1 MIEPKTLPGFM
12 ELLPQ
17 DQILFNKIKDII
29 KKNYESFGFLP
40 IDTPV
45 LESSEVL
52 LAKAGGETEKQIYSF
67 KKGDNNLCM
76 RFDLTVPLAK
86 YVAENFAN
94 LNFPFARYQIGKVY
108 RGEKPQKGR
117 FREFYQCD
125 IDVIGKNTLSLC
137 YDAEIPSIMYRIFKE
152 LDIGKFKIFVSN
164 RKILLGL
171 IEELNLNEISI
182 DILRLIDKFSKIGE
196 ENFVKTLKVDYS
208 VDELKINKLLQF
220 IKIQGTTEMQINM
233 LKEMKI
239 DNQNFIDGINELETV
254 IKYMRAFNIDED
266 YFNINLS
273 IARGLDYYTGTVYE
287 TFLTGYENLGSIC
300 SGGRYDNLAGF
311 YTKEQLRGVGMSIGL
326 TRLFYQLKE
335 NNLLKEEKGCISKVV
350 ILPMGNT
357 IDACIN
363 LSNKLRDNNIN
374 NTIYFEDTKFKNKIL
389 YATKLN
395 AKYVIIV
402 GEDEINNN
410 YYTLKDLNA
419 FEQKKCSEDVLI
431 NILKKGWQLL

>member
-12 ELLPQ
+12 ELLPE
-17 DQILFNKIKDII
+17 DQILFNKIKDLI

-125 IDVIGKNTLSLC
+125 IDVIGKNSLSLC

-171 IEELNLNEISI
+171 IEELNLTEISI
-182 DILRLIDKFSKIGE
+182 DILRLIDKFAKIGE
-196 ENFVKTLKVDYS
+196 DNFVKTLKVDYN
-208 VDELKINKLLQF
+208 VDDLKIKKLLEF
-220 IKIQGTTEMQINM
+220 IKIQGNTEEQIRM
-233 LKEMKI
+233 LKEMNI
-239 DNQNFIDGINELETV
+239 NNQNFIDGINELETV
-254 IKYMRAFNIDED
+254 IKYMRNFNIDED

-287 TFLTGYENLGSIC
+287 TFITGYENLGSIC

-311 YTKEQLRGVGMSIGL
+311 YSKEKLPGVGMSIGL

-335 NNLLKEEKGCISKVV
+335 NNLLKQEKGCIAKVV

-363 LSNKLRDNNIN
+363 LSNRLRDNNIN

-395 AKYVIIV
+395 ADYVIII

-419 FEQKKCSEDVLI
+419 FEQKSLSGDELI
-431 NILKKGWQLL
+431 NILKNS

>member
-12 ELLPQ
+12 ELLPE
-17 DQILFNKIKDII
+17 DQILFNKIKDLI

-125 IDVIGKNTLSLC
+125 IDVVGKNSLSLC

-171 IEELNLNEISI
+171 IEELNLTEISI
-182 DILRLIDKFSKIGE
+182 DILRLIDKFAKIGE
-196 ENFVKTLKVDYS
+196 DNFVKTLKVDYN
-208 VDELKINKLLQF
+208 VDDLKIKKLLEF
-220 IKIQGTTEMQINM
+220 IKIQGNTEEQIRM
-233 LKEMKI
+233 LKEMNI
-239 DNQNFIDGINELETV
+239 NNQNFIDGINELETV
-254 IKYMRAFNIDED
+254 VKYMRNFNIDED

-287 TFLTGYENLGSIC
+287 TFITGYENLGSIC

-311 YTKEQLRGVGMSIGL
+311 YSKEKLPGVGMSIGL

-335 NNLLKEEKGCISKVV
+335 NNLLKQKKGCIAKVV

-363 LSNKLRDNNIN
+363 LSNRLRDNNIN

-395 AKYVIIV
+395 ADYVIII

-419 FEQKKCSEDVLI
+419 FEQKSLSGDELI
-431 NILKKGWQLL
+431 NILKNS

>member
-12 ELLPQ
+12 ELLPE
-17 DQILFNKIKDII
+17 DQILFNKIKDLI

-125 IDVIGKNTLSLC
+125 IDVIGKNSLSLC

-171 IEELNLNEISI
+171 IEELNLTEISI
-182 DILRLIDKFSKIGE
+182 DILRLIDKFAKIGE
-196 ENFVKTLKVDYS
+196 DNFVKTLKVDYN
-208 VDELKINKLLQF
+208 VDDLKIKKLLEF
-220 IKIQGTTEMQINM
+220 IKIQGNTEEQIRM
-233 LKEMKI
+233 LKEMNI
-239 DNQNFIDGINELETV
+239 NNQNFIDGIDELETV
-254 IKYMRAFNIDED
+254 VKYMRNFNIDED

-287 TFLTGYENLGSIC
+287 TFITGYENLGSIC

-311 YTKEQLRGVGMSIGL
+311 YSKEKLPGVGMSIGL

-335 NNLLKEEKGCISKVV
+335 NNLLKQEKGCIAKVV

-363 LSNKLRDNNIN
+363 LSNRLRDNNIN

-395 AKYVIIV
+395 ADYVIII

-419 FEQKKCSEDVLI
+419 FEQKSLSGDELI
-431 NILKKGWQLL
+431 NILKNS